1 MIGTYIHFDTP
12 SNSGI
17 HIMEISGCT
26 VASLHTDYKDKKKVA
41 EAVQKAKSV
50 IVSKGM
56 NPIIHESLKVYLS

>member
-1 MIGTYIHFDTP
+1 MKDTYIHFNSP

-17 HIMEISGCT
+17 HIMQISGCT

-41 EAVQKAKSV
+41 EAIQKAKSV

-56 NPIIHESLKVYLS
+56 NPIIHESLKAFLF